1 MNNSSSAKKQY
12 LKDEVLGASP
22 QKLVVMLYDGVIRF
36 LGEAIKHV
44 DDPHVFVE
52 NVTKAEAII
61 AELTGA
67 VKADKNP
74 QVGLNLLRLY
84 DFSYQ
89 ALIKAHGEKDLKA
102 IGEVIDLFKGLRESW
117 AQAMESLSE
126 TEGTELTEPAPKFEK
141 RPSLSFE
148 A

>member
-1 MNNSSSAKKQY
+1 MNNISSAKKQY

-36 LGEAIKHV
+36 LGEAVKHV
-44 DDPHVFVE
+44 EDPHVFVD
-52 NVTKAEAII
+52 NITRAEAII

-89 ALIKAHGEKDLKA
+89 ALIKAHAEKDLKA
-102 IGEVIDLFKGLRESW
+102 IEEVIELFKGLRESW
-117 AQAMESLSE
+117 AQAMENLSE
-126 TEGTELTEPAPKFEK
+126 AEESDLAQPAPKFEK

>member
-1 MNNSSSAKKQY
+1 MNNISSAKKQY

-22 QKLVVMLYDGVIRF
+22 QKIVVMLYDGVIRF
-36 LGEAIKHV
+36 LGEAVKNV
-44 DDPHVFVE
+44 DDPHVFVD
-52 NVTKAEAII
+52 NISRAEAII

-89 ALIKAHGEKDLKA
+89 NLIKGHAEKDLKA
-102 IGEVIDLFKGLRESW
+102 IGEVIELFKGLRESW
-117 AQAMESLSE
+117 AQVVENLSE
-126 TEGTELTEPAPKFEK
+126 AEESDLTETAPKFEK